1 MCSQQVHMPERSRC
15 VQVSMCQQQK
25 PTGRKEVL
33 YTKSVKWGLLELT
46 VKLVVVKAGWKL
58 MLSGS
63 VMLSRMVT
71 LSVE

>member
-1 MCSQQVHMPERSRC
+1 
-15 VQVSMCQQQK
+15 MCQQQK